1 MMALAIVT
9 TFEQYDANKWLVEI
23 EVGGLVCKRAK
34 FNARTLPEACEA
46 LLSAYRAIATPEMLE
61 AQGMAGEIVDPGHDN
76 GVGWLGNPQIRE
88 NAEEDRRAAKR
99 EQMARVRAAKAA
111 KHAKEVMA

>member
-61 AQGMAGEIVDPGHDN
+61 AQGMAEPK
-76 GVGWLGNPQIRE
+76 LTPQQ
-88 NAEEDRRAAKR
+88 

-111 KHAKEVMA
+111 KHEKEVTV

>member
-1 MMALAIVT
+1 MMALASVPH
-9 TFEQYDANKWLVEI
+9 FEQYDTNKWLVEI

-46 LLSAYRAIATPEMLE
+46 LLSAFRAIATPEMLE
-61 AQGMAGEIVDPGHDN
+61 AQGMAEPASY
-76 GVGWLGNPQIRE
+76 LGNPVIRE
-88 NAEEDRRAAKR
+88 NAEEDRRAARR

-111 KHAKEVMA
+111 KREKEATA